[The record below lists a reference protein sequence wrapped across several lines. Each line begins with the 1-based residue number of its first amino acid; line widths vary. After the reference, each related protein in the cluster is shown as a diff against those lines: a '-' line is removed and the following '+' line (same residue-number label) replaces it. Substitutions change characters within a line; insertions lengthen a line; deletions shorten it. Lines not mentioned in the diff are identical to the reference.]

1 MFIRLVFLL
10 VCYEVFFVTGFVT
23 VKDSRDCLYGFIS
36 DDFIN
41 RIKDCLPSN
50 VFFVKRRTRCIFF
63 KSFQFEICGVI
74 SDIDASFI
82 CYDPS
87 ILYECPEILASA
99 NPTPQTGNQTT
110 TTTISTTNFTSSL
123 STVEVLT
130 NASLTSLPP
139 ILFNMTNGTKD
150 VTLTTDSILRLDEST
165 LANKGVVLLNESFT
179 TQSLQAL
186 RTNETTSTFNSLRS
200 LFNNANLKGFDYK
213 LSKRNESSVFEFSTI
228 TRDFLKLIFG
238 FKVENLLV

>member
-23 VKDSRDCLYGFIS
+23 VKDYRDCLYGFIS

-87 ILYECPEILASA
+87 ILYECSEIPALA
-99 NPTPQTGNQTT
+99 NPTPQMGNQTI
-110 TTTISTTNFTSSL
+110 TTTISTTNLTSSL

-139 ILFNMTNGTKD
+139 ILFNVSNGTKD
-150 VTLTTDSILRLDEST
+150 LTSTTDSIRLDEST
-165 LANKGVVLLNESFT
+165 LANKGVYCLIGVSQHKVCKLCILMRLL
-179 TQSLQAL
+179 QILCAL
-186 RTNETTSTFNSLRS
+186 
-200 LFNNANLKGFDYK
+200 
-213 LSKRNESSVFEFSTI
+213 
-228 TRDFLKLIFG
+228 FLIAK
-238 FKVENLLV
+238 